1 MKPIIHLLIF
11 FGCTFTA
18 SVAVAQETGGRLEG
32 TARDTAGIPLAGA
45 VISLVHLPTGTVY
58 TSEVLPSG
66 LFYFNGLRIGGPYQ
80 LTATY
85 VGMNKVTLSDLQVR
99 LGDPLRVELLF
110 VPEIGQLGAVV
121 VSGRKTGSQVGRYG
135 TGTNINAAGIRQM
148 PAISRSL
155 QDITRIIPQGS
166 KDNSFLGSNFRY
178 NNFTIDGAV
187 NNDAI
192 GFSPSTGGQTGT
204 SNQPGSSTRTNPI
217 SLEAIADIQVEL
229 APYDVRVGNFTG
241 GNINAVTKSGT
252 NEFSGAAY
260 FFGRNAA
267 ITGKDPAGG
276 GGKTPS
282 AFGEVQAGL
291 AAGFPIIKNKVFWYS
306 NEEITRRTDVI
317 QEGAGS
323 SASAAILSL
332 ADAANISQYLKN
344 NYGIDPGTY
353 GNFNTYSNS
362 NKIFNRL
369 DWNISGAHQLAI
381 RNNTVTSDA
390 TTMER
395 DDQDFRFSGIGYKQ
409 TNNQSSTVLELKSRF
424 SNRFSNSFTA
434 GYSAIHDWRDPL
446 SDPAIPQVQ
455 IVGREPGSTIFLGT
469 DREGSIFDM
478 KQSTIEVTDN
488 ATVNLGR
495 HSLTAGTHNELYDIT
510 YGFVNSWNGR
520 VDYPS
525 IEDFLANNPNRVRG
539 SYNYVN
545 NTRNYILSHP
555 GAKFNINL
563 YSLYVQDEVR
573 VSSRLTFTMG
583 LRGDMADV
591 PHKQIL
597 SQKTREAQTDTY
609 YGTTYTYTP
618 LNQITGNYLGM
629 VQGSPRIGFHADLL
643 DDRRLVLRGGA
654 GVFAGRI
661 PFAWLGYSFYN
672 NGNTYGAYDERT
684 DNGSATFQPG
694 TDPLH
699 YDKNVGVATFA
710 SQNGQVVNNVNAGQ
724 TQVDMVNNHFSMPR
738 VLRSSL
744 AADYTDDRGI
754 KYTIEGIY
762 TKTIK
767 DVMFQQVNIKDNPS
781 YYVYDTA
788 AALRRQPIFPSGGV
802 NSVFANAYEMSNTTE
817 GSRFGITGKVSKTFT
832 SGLGLMAAYTYGQSK
847 DVSNGIR
854 NSMESNWQLN
864 QALNPNHPG
873 VAKSNFD
880 IRNRIVADA
889 SYGRQ
894 WNKTNTSRLTLFFS
908 GQSGTPFTYGFVN
921 YTAQNDPQQVS
932 LAYIPQRS
940 EAVNFFSDISKN
952 GTVVQSA
959 AEQANAFN
967 AFIDGN
973 SYLRTRRGN
982 FTERN
987 GGRTPWNNQLD
998 LRFEHNFSFTTGA
1011 KSSEKKQQITFTW
1024 DIINLTNLLYKRWGW
1039 IYFSPDT
1046 YNSMS
1051 SVGLVPYIPARSSQ
1065 GYPLYQFVAPGRP
1078 YSVDYF
1084 DSRWQMQAGIRYA
1097 F

>member
-1 MKPIIHLLIF
+1 MKSIIHLLIF
-11 FGCTFTA
+11 LGCSFA
-18 SVAVAQETGGRLEG
+18 VSVAVAQETGGRLEG

-45 VISLVHLPTGTVY
+45 VVRLVHLPTGTVY
-58 TSEVLPSG
+58 TSEVLSDG

-85 VGMNKVTLSDLQVR
+85 VGMNKVMMDGLQVR
-99 LGDPLRVELLF
+99 LGDPLRVEMLF
-110 VPEIGQLGAVV
+110 VPAIGQLGAAV
-121 VSGRKTGSQVGRYG
+121 VSGRKKGNQVGRYG
-135 TGTNINAAGIRQM
+135 SGANFTSAQIQQM

-155 QDITRIIPQGS
+155 QDITRMEPQAS
-166 KDNSFLGSNFRY
+166 KDNSFLGTNFRY
-178 NNFTIDGAV
+178 NNFTIDGAI

-204 SNQPGSSTRTNPI
+204 SGQPGSSTRTNPI
-217 SLEAIADIQVEL
+217 SLEAIADLQVEL
-229 APYDVRVGNFTG
+229 APYDVRIGNFTG
-241 GNINAVTKSGT
+241 ANINAVTKSGT
-252 NEFSGAAY
+252 NTLSGAAY
-260 FFGRNAA
+260 FFGRSGA
-267 ITGKDPAGG
+267 ITGKDPVGD

-282 AFGEVQAGL
+282 AFSDFQTGI
-291 AAGFPIIKNKVFWYS
+291 AAGFPIIKNKLFWYS

-317 QEGAGS
+317 QQGAGS
-323 SASAAILSL
+323 SASAAILSQ
-332 ADAANISQYLKN
+332 ADAANITQYLKN

-369 DWNISGAHQLAI
+369 DWNISAAHQLAI
-381 RNNTVTSDA
+381 RNNTVTSES
-390 TTMER
+390 TNMER
-395 DDQDFRFSGIGYKQ
+395 DDQDFRFSGIGYQQ

-424 SNRFSNSFTA
+424 TNQFSNSFTA

-455 IVGREPGSTIFLGT
+455 IVGRAPGSTIFLGT
-469 DREGSIFDM
+469 DREGSIFNM
-478 KQSTIEVTDN
+478 KQNTIEVTDN
-488 ATVNLGR
+488 VTINLGK

-510 YGFVNSWNGR
+510 YGFVNGWNGR

-545 NTRNYILSHP
+545 NTRDYILSHP
-555 GAKFNINL
+555 GAKFKVNL
-563 YSLYVQDEVR
+563 YSLYIQDEVR
-573 VSSRLTFTMG
+573 VSSRFTFTMG

-597 SQKTREAQTDTY
+597 SQKTQNAQTDTY

-618 LNQITGNYLGM
+618 LNQISGNYLGY

-643 DDRRLVLRGGA
+643 DDRRLVLRGGL
-654 GVFAGRI
+654 GIFAGRI

-694 TDPLH
+694 TNPLR
-699 YDKNVGVATFA
+699 YDKNIGIASFA
-710 SQNGQVVNNVNAGQ
+710 AQNGQVVNNVNAGQ
-724 TQVDMVNNHFSMPR
+724 TQVDMVANHFSMPR
-738 VLRSSL
+738 VLRASL

-802 NSVFANAYEMSNTTE
+802 NPVFANAYEMSNTTQ
-817 GSRFGITGKVSKTFT
+817 GSRFSITGKLSKDFP

-864 QALNPNHPG
+864 QSLNPNNPS
-873 VAKSNFD
+873 AANSNFD
-880 IRNRIVADA
+880 IRHRIVADV
-889 SYGRQ
+889 SYKFKWDRE
-894 WNKTNTSRLTLFFS
+894 NTSQVMLFFS

-921 YTAQNDPQQVS
+921 YTVQNDPQQVS

-940 EAVNFFSDISKN
+940 EAVNFFADQVKN
-952 GTVVQSA
+952 GTTVTA
-959 AEQANAFN
+959 AEQAGAFN
-967 AFIDGN
+967 KFIDDN
-973 SYLRTRRGN
+973 AYLRTRRGN

-987 GGRTPWNNQLD
+987 GGRTPWNNDLD
-998 LRFEHNFSFTTGA
+998 LRFQHNFYFVTGGRSSGTTH
-1011 KSSEKKQQITFTW
+1011 QLTFIW
-1024 DIINLTNLLYKRWGW
+1024 DIINLTNLLDKKWGW
-1039 IYFSPDT
+1039 VYFSPDT
-1046 YNSMS
+1046 YNSTS

-1065 GYPLYQFVAPGRP
+1065 GYPLYQFVEPGKP
-1078 YSVDYF
+1078 YSVDF
-1084 DSRWQMQAGIRYA
+1084 FNSRWQMQAGIRYA